1 MQNNIADFVM
11 KSPENKNLVK
21 KELERLSNKSDL
33 DKLKSDEHYY
43 GKVGQKYLSNSDIYS
58 LLKNPRNF
66 RKKEKSLPLIEGGYF
81 HTAMLEPDKI
91 NTYSVMDVSSRAT
104 KGFKEYINDNDLDP
118 YDVLLSKEVSKINTW
133 VDAMKSNFVMHTD
146 IYAEGNVFEQPAVAT
161 IFGMEW
167 KGKADIVTADKVID
181 IKTTGNVDKFKWSAN
196 DYNYDSQA
204 YIYEQ
209 LFGKPVE
216 FYIIDKTTL
225 KLKIAKPSEETLLR
239 GRDKVLRAIEVYN
252 KFFTEDSAE
261 DITQHIEYEE
271 F

>member
-1 MQNNIADFVM
+1 M
-11 KSPENKNLVK
+11 
-21 KELERLSNKSDL
+21 SNKIIDSLRD
-33 DKLKSDEHYY
+33 DSKYY
-43 GKVGQKYLSNSDIYS
+43 GDFGKQYLSNSDIYS

-66 RKKEKSLPLIEGGYF
+66 RKNEKGLPLLKGGYF
-81 HTAMLEPDKI
+81 HTAMLEPEKI
-91 NTYSVMDVSSRAT
+91 KDYHVMDVSTRAT
-104 KGFKEYINDNDLDP
+104 KGFKDYINDRLLDP
-118 YDVLLSKEVSKINTW
+118 YDVLLTKEVDEINTW
-133 VDAMKSNFVMHTD
+133 VEAMKNNFVMYSD
-146 IYAEGNVFEQPAVAT
+146 IYAEGNIYEQPAVAT
-161 IFGMEW
+161 IFGIEW

-239 GRDKVLRAIEVYN
+239 GRDKVLKAIEVYK
-252 KFFTEDSAE
+252 KFFAKDSLE
-261 DITQHIEYEE
+261 DITQYIEFEE